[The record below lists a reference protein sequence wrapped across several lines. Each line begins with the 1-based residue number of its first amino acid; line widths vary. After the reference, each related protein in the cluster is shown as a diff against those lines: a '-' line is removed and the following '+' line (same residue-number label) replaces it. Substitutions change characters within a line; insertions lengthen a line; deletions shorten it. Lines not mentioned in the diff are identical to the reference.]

1 MNLDDKITNKIA
13 NYKEL
18 KLDIITD
25 IAEKLYNKIDNELFT
40 VIADSTIKV
49 TIGTNHLMDDY
60 FIKYSFYQL
69 DKAVVNVLGDNYSL
83 ESVTRDTCFNI
94 VLLIKKSN

>member
-40 VIADSTIKV
+40 VIGDSTIKV
-49 TIGTNHLMDDY
+49 GIDTNHLISKY
-60 FIKYSFYQL
+60 FIKDSFDML
-69 DKAVVNVLGDNYSL
+69 DKAVTNVLGNNYSL
-83 ESVTRDTCFNI
+83 ESVSKDTCYNI
-94 VLLIKKSN
+94 LLYIKKSN